1 MRTMLAAGVAALALA
16 TIGTGTAAAKDGDVI
31 REGLCSGRSDW
42 KLKLSEEDGRIET
55 EFEVDSNVNGQR
67 WNTLLRHNGVVVA
80 QAVKVTKLPSGSFEF
95 RRVLPN
101 RAGNDQVVGRAQ
113 NPNTGEI
120 CRGTA
125 TWTA

>member
-1 MRTMLAAGVAALALA
+1 MRSMLAAGVAALALA
-16 TIGTGTAAAKDGDVI
+16 TIGASTAAAKDGDVI

-42 KLKLSEEDGRIET
+42 KLKLSDEDGRIET
-55 EFEVDSNVNGQR
+55 EFEVDSNVNGQS
-67 WNTLLRHNGVVVA
+67 WNVSLRHNGVVVA
-80 QAVKVTKLPSGSFEF
+80 RGTRVTQPPSGSFEF

-101 RAGNDQVVGRAQ
+101 RAGNDFVVGRAQ